1 MRTLISELAE
11 ELLEAEKT
19 NQPISPITE
28 RHAALSVADS
38 YHIQLEI
45 VKRKLE
51 EGKKIIGKKVGLTS
65 KAMQDMLG
73 VSEPDYGHLFDD
85 MKVTDNEIINIHSMV
100 APKIEAEIGFIL
112 EEDLKGPNVTY
123 LDVLM
128 ATKYV
133 VPTIE
138 VIDSRIADWKI
149 KLVDTVADNGS
160 SAKVVVGNKYSTIEQ
175 VRFTY
180 D

>member
-1 MRTLISELAE
+1 
-11 ELLEAEKT
+11 
-19 NQPISPITE
+19 
-28 RHAALSVADS
+28 
-38 YHIQLEI
+38 
-45 VKRKLE
+45 
-51 EGKKIIGKKVGLTS
+51 
-65 KAMQDMLG
+65 MQDMLG

-85 MKVTDNEIINIHSMV
+85 MKVTDNETINIHSMV

-123 LDVLM
+123 IDVLM

-160 SAKVVVGNKYSTIEQ
+160 SAK
-175 VRFTY
+175 
-180 D
+180 